1 MPGQAI
7 CRGRGMTGQDVTFP
21 PMSKVSL
28 REAEP
33 GSSSGET
40 TALIEDLKMRKSL
53 GVPRIVAN
61 TFGDFGAVAAGSPH
75 AVRVGLDL
83 LNAGGTAGDAATG
96 MAFAMMVADPANC
109 SPAGRAHVLY
119 RTCSGPA
126 TAIDGTTRAPSAI
139 PTGAAPI
146 PLPGCTSAILELHA
160 KTGRLP
166 LETVL
171 DPVISLAEN
180 GFEVPDELAQVWAN
194 RAGDLKDVD
203 ARSWYL
209 PSGHPPRVGETFVH
223 KGLARFFRN
232 VSAKTRDP
240 FTDQTFFAEMALRIE
255 SKGGVW
261 QPDDVLRIAAR
272 DGEVVRLANAGWEL
286 VSIGRQGWGHTLL
299 QIVALNQWAARS
311 LTGET
316 DLELAQLL
324 AISQAFDDRP
334 QYLRSLKPKSK
345 PLAYE
350 DLVDRAIIP
359 EAHGWRDLRAVVS
372 DTQKMKDLNGWLPFL
387 DIAPRSPA
395 AEERDTTH
403 LSAVD
408 KDGLQVS
415 LTQSIGPHFGA
426 RIADPEYGIL
436 LAHSYRMEFDPE
448 PCVEDVTEQ
457 CPALLTVGSTQY
469 AVGGAGSER
478 IPGAVASVVRHLL
491 AGAPLSD
498 AICKPR
504 ANWVGPVVRLHAD
517 IPSAL
522 RDKLNKANIPAE
534 ETDRGPIDHIGI
546 VHAVGWSP
554 EGKFEAAAD
563 PAYAGAAGVC

>member
-1 MPGQAI
+1 
-7 CRGRGMTGQDVTFP
+7 MTGQDVMP
-21 PMSKVSL
+21 NALVGP
-28 REAEP
+28 
-33 GSSSGET
+33 SSSGQEADPSTSTAT
-40 TALIEDLKMRKSL
+40 TLIENLKMRKSL
-53 GVPRIVAN
+53 GVPRIIAN
-61 TFGDFGAVAAGSPH
+61 TSGDFGAVAAGSPH

-83 LNAGGTAGDAATG
+83 LKAGGTAGDAAAG
-96 MAFAMMVADPANC
+96 MAFAMMVTDPANC
-109 SPAGRAHVLY
+109 SPAGRAHVLF
-119 RTCSGPA
+119 RNRAEPA
-126 TAIDGTTRAPSAI
+126 TAINGTTRAPGFI
-139 PTGAAPI
+139 PKSAAPI
-146 PLPGCTSAILELHA
+146 PLPGCMSAILELQA
-160 KTGRLP
+160 RTGRLP

-194 RAGDLKDVD
+194 RAGDLTDID
-203 ARSWYL
+203 AQSWYL
-209 PSGHPPRVGETFVH
+209 PGGRAPQAGETFVH
-223 KGLARFFRN
+223 KGLARFFRDL
-232 VSAKTRDP
+232 SLKARDP
-240 FTDQTFFAEMALRIE
+240 FTDKSFFEEMALRIE
-255 SKGGVW
+255 PKGGAW
-261 QPDDVLRIAAR
+261 QPDDGLRIAAR
-272 DGEVVRLANAGWEL
+272 DGEVVRLADAGWEL

-311 LTGET
+311 VTGET

-334 QYLRSLKPKSK
+334 QYLRSLKPKSE

-350 DLVDRAIIP
+350 ELVDRALIP
-359 EAHGWRDLRAVVS
+359 EAQGWSDLRAVVS
-372 DTQKMKDLNGWLPFL
+372 DPQKMKDLNGWLPYL
-387 DIAPRSPA
+387 DIAPKSPA

-403 LSAVD
+403 LSVVD

-448 PCVEDVTEQ
+448 PYAEDVTEQ

-469 AVGGAGSER
+469 ALGGAGSER

-491 AGAPLSD
+491 AGVPLSD
-498 AICKPR
+498 AICNPR

-522 RDKLNKANIPAE
+522 RDRLNEASIPAE

-546 VHAVGWSP
+546 VHAVGRHP